1 MASRLRLPR
10 KNRRLNAYNLMH
22 EKHYKTKRDRK
33 DIDLDVIKGLAQI
46 GATQEEISIIIG
58 CSTAWLSREVND
70 NPAMAN
76 AMESGIADLKTSLRR
91 TQVTMALAG
100 NVPLLIWLGKQ
111 CLGQSDKH
119 EQNNKTEINVTVARA
134 TEELRNIPR
143 GKLLEALEIMNMP
156 VLEPIDE
163 AKPGT
168 HEGGATPCV
177 EVRSP

>member
-1 MASRLRLPR
+1 MPPRPTLPK

-33 DIDLDVIKGLAQI
+33 DIDLDVVKSLAQI
-46 GATQEEISIIIG
+46 GATLDEISIIIG
-58 CSTAWLSREVND
+58 CSIDWLIKEKND

-76 AMESGIADLKTSLRR
+76 AIESGQGELKTSLRR
-91 TQVTMALAG
+91 TQVQMALSG

-119 EQNNKTEINVTVARA
+119 EQNNKTEINVTVQRA

-143 GKLLEALEIMNMP
+143 GQLLEALRVMEQP
-156 VLEPIDE
+156 VIDNPIADDDNGII
-163 AKPGT
+163 PV
-168 HEGGATPCV
+168 V
-177 EVRSP
+177 E